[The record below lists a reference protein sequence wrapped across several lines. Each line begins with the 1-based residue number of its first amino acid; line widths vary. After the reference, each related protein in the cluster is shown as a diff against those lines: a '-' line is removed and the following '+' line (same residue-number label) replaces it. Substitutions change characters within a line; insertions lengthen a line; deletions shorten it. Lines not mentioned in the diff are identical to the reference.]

1 MEASEPDVAKVTRIL
16 TRYSGS
22 ASLDAYRTADYGR
35 DIRDG
40 TLIRHHDNDHHDE
53 DEQNDSDEHK
63 RIKGL
68 CLCGM
73 KGVGITSDELVVCW
87 AAALLP
93 APFEP
98 LWDVETGAVASGEIV
113 SGMERKVRSFYYI
126 WARSRRLPGSHQMA
140 SQCCARSN
148 DRSP

>member
-1 MEASEPDVAKVTRIL
+1 MITTIMTKTNRTIPMNT
-16 TRYSGS
+16 S
-22 ASLDAYRTADYGR
+22 ASRGYVSAV
-35 DIRDG
+35 
-40 TLIRHHDNDHHDE
+40 
-53 DEQNDSDEHK
+53 
-63 RIKGL
+63 
-68 CLCGM
+68 C

-98 LWDVETGAVASGEIV
+98 LLDDETGAVASGEIV